1 MYHFPD
7 AAKGLATLLD
17 GLGTSFGTSL
27 TTYLRLQADFTDHLP
42 AVHVMR
48 VGGQVGAGGIL
59 RQDRVNVVVYDRG
72 SRAQDV
78 AEEIRAAISDRD
90 HDVVGVGL
98 LDRVSVAEVPTDV
111 PYPSD
116 VVAQCA
122 ASYLVDTRPL
132 PEPA

>member
-1 MYHFPD
+1 MQGPAHPLQR
-7 AAKGLATLLD
+7 AGHP
-17 GLGTSFGTSL
+17 GGVLGVR
-27 TTYLRLQADFTDHLP
+27 RL
-42 AVHVMR
+42 
-48 VGGQVGAGGIL
+48 GGQVGAGGIL

-98 LDRVSVAEVPTDV
+98 LDRVTVAEVPTDV